1 MSNHAKEP
9 WEAVEEGLQAAL
21 VCKGGRIGK
30 IIDYDDALRI
40 VVCVNSCAGMKD
52 PKREIDGLRAGLGE
66 WRDMAQDA
74 IHRRETVKAQVSELS
89 IAIKAA
95 LTDDPDW
102 RRLCVDAL
110 ARAEG
115 RA

>member
-1 MSNHAKEP
+1 MSKPRTKLDLLAE
-9 WEAVEEGLQAAL
+9 AL
-21 VCKGGRIGK
+21 VRYEDELEKVK
-30 IIDYDDALRI
+30 TQ
-40 VVCVNSCAGMKD
+40 
-52 PKREIDGLRAGLGE
+52 RE
-66 WRDMAQDA
+66 DM
-74 IHRRETVKAQVSELS
+74 S

>member
-1 MSNHAKEP
+1 MSKPRTKLDLLAE
-9 WEAVEEGLQAAL
+9 AL
-21 VCKGGRIGK
+21 VRYEDELEKVK
-30 IIDYDDALRI
+30 TQ
-40 VVCVNSCAGMKD
+40 
-52 PKREIDGLRAGLGE
+52 RE
-66 WRDMAQDA
+66 DM
-74 IHRRETVKAQVSELS
+74 S

-115 RA
+115 RAG